1 MDFSCPYGI
10 IDVKNPQIGVM
21 NDGLKTMVYCTE
33 KAIWKDPSNIQP
45 EKTCSSYMDKVKMYQ
60 RIIEQC
66 YNKNECTISTKEWY
80 LDSAPANI
88 KDEKDKKNVCNGDA
102 KLYLQMPCLIPED
115 QKIDR

>member
-1 MDFSCPYGI
+1 
-10 IDVKNPQIGVM
+10 
-21 NDGLKTMVYCTE
+21 
-33 KAIWKDPSNIQP
+33 
-45 EKTCSSYMDKVKMYQ
+45 MDKVKMYQ

-102 KLYLQMPCLIPED
+102 KLYL
-115 QKIDR
+115 